1 MDGRSSARG
10 ADIVVRTWRRERD
23 RRIVIVLDTGRTS
36 AGRVGGIPRL
46 DPSMDAALLLTAVA
60 VRAGD
65 RADLI
70 APDRRGGP
78 RGRRA
83 RPGVG
88 AAGGPQREGAAPPKL
103 PQPELGPPDTRR
115 A

>member
-46 DPSMDAALLLTAVA
+46 DASMDAALLLTAVA

-70 APDRRGGP
+70 AADRRGGAP
-78 RGRRA
+78 VLGAGRG
-83 RPGVG
+83 G
-88 AAGGPQREGAAPPKL
+88 ALASLPNSMAPPCRD
-103 PQPELGPPDTRR
+103 PHHP
-115 A
+115 

>member
-46 DPSMDAALLLTAVA
+46 DASMDAALLLTAVA

-70 APDRRGGP
+70 AADRRGGA
-78 RGRRA
+78 RGRGAGRGGGGGGGS
-83 RPGVG
+83 PGEGG
-88 AAGGPQREGAAPPKL
+88 AA
-103 PQPELGPPDTRR
+103 TRP